1 MCSSSL
7 SSCSRLHRLSRRTP
21 HSLNFFFVSP
31 FQYRNVRSFLKAF
44 DDFSRVFTHI
54 ISLSVEVCSIRGSEL
69 LAKVGASCPKLERL
83 KLVAKWGDF
92 HMKAAAWTK
101 LAKQCPLV
109 ASLELDSPFV
119 RRPII
124 YPHSTGTPLPPIHSF
139 ALLITASKLN
149 PLTCC
154 SSLTSLTLW
163 NPLPSTLSSLASSSS
178 SSSSVRASLKSLTL
192 HSAKLQSCLAPLASF
207 PHLAS
212 LAFLACTI
220 DPFDLHALACSLH
233 TLTHLTIHDCP
244 LVSSHALA
252 ALVEANPALA
262 SLALHGTTNHLFSA
276 PPFRSLLLLSSPRLH
291 TLDLSGLPSF
301 RPGMLAPC
309 SGLHSLALTGM
320 PEELAAPGGG
330 DAESRSGEG
339 RGGGEREGEGEG
351 GGTMMHQHVSFESF
365 VGLLVRVV
373 QRGGE
378 GGEAGWD
385 VERDGGVVGEA
396 GRWEECEAEEVGRG
410 KGASEAT
417 MTADA
422 ALARVGAAGPA
433 AEARAVNPRSGER
446 RVHVDVRT
454 AAAAAR
460 ADLIESSGDV
470 VALLDM
476 AQDCHTTVPCAAH
489 WARLARAQRQDALS
503 EIKYATGKIR
513 AGISTWRALRVAA
526 SQKIAATEREDALSE
541 AFAAATTAGVLVDTW
556 SRVGEGEGGSVRLE
570 DFDGM
575 VLDHDFDGM
584 VLDHDLPADGAD
596 GAEGSEDEGEI
607 GGFAAGVD
615 TQAHAL
621 GVMESL
627 LQQFYEQGNAATE
640 SLRTMRMPRNA
651 RGANARGANA
661 RGANARGAN
670 ARGANARGA
679 NARGANAR
687 GANARGA
694 NARGGNARGANAR
707 GGNARGGNARG
718 ANAKGG
724 NARGANARGANARG
738 ANARGANARGANARG
753 ANARGANARGANARG
768 ANARGGNARGANA
781 RGGNARGAN
790 ARGANARGAN
800 ARGGNARGANA
811 RGANARGAN
820 ARGGN
825 ARGGNARGAN
835 AKGGNAR
842 GANARGANARGA
854 NARGGNA
861 RGANA
866 RGANARGANARGA
879 NARGANARGA

>member
-1 MCSSSL
+1 MKRTRRKTSLKDETKGSRLLSLPDDLLLLLLARLNHPCDCCSVAL
-7 SSCSRLHRLSRRTP
+7 SCSRLHRLSRRTP

-621 GVMESL
+621 GKQHQQME
-627 LQQFYEQGNAATE
+627 QQ
-640 SLRTMRMPRNA
+640 
-651 RGANARGANA
+651 
-661 RGANARGAN
+661 
-670 ARGANARGA
+670 
-679 NARGANAR
+679 
-687 GANARGA
+687 
-694 NARGGNARGANAR
+694 
-707 GGNARGGNARG
+707 
-718 ANAKGG
+718 
-724 NARGANARGANARG
+724 
-738 ANARGANARGANARG
+738 
-753 ANARGANARGANARG
+753 
-768 ANARGGNARGANA
+768 
-781 RGGNARGAN
+781 
-790 ARGANARGAN
+790 
-800 ARGGNARGANA
+800 
-811 RGANARGAN
+811 
-820 ARGGN
+820 
-825 ARGGNARGAN
+825 
-835 AKGGNAR
+835 
-842 GANARGANARGA
+842 
-854 NARGGNA
+854 
-861 RGANA
+861 
-866 RGANARGANARGA
+866 
-879 NARGANARGA
+879 